1 MNDIY
6 KSPESSL
13 TVVNEIPEFT
23 FSTLGV
29 GRKIYIG
36 LHWVV
41 AILAS
46 VALTFGMII
55 SGDVGIGSIV
65 LLLFISTIIL
75 GYAYW
80 VHYAIVN
87 RNLTQLLILIIIN
100 IVPFMSPISTLL
112 LFMVRSRTK
121 RELGVK

>member
-13 TVVNEIPEFT
+13 IKTTLPEFT
-23 FSTLGV
+23 FSSLGV

-55 SGDVGIGSIV
+55 SGDVGIGSLV
-65 LLLFISTIIL
+65 LLLFISAIIL

-87 RNLTQLLILIIIN
+87 RDLTQLLVLIIVN
-100 IVPFMSPISTLL
+100 IIPLMSPISAVL